1 MLNSFG
7 LLRRR
12 RALLPALVL
21 ALVGFGPL
29 PAQIQSWTEARQAMS
44 DGYEFA
50 IKRHYAES
58 LAAFNRALELAS
70 KDGWDDTRL
79 AGIYSGR
86 ASTYYHLGRYLEARA
101 DIETALPHETERAL
115 ANARFLL
122 ADIARAMG
130 DLRTA
135 TDTLRALD
143 PGAFVTA
150 YERAHKTA
158 EDRAGTEEW
167 AHQRIYLS
175 EARIRRA
182 WGDLLGAREMVEAA
196 MAEEAPTVA
205 VMLDHARV
213 LLGLRETTAALAQAQ
228 RALHQSLNERATSRR
243 RPREQWIAVGDAEML
258 GALFLAA
265 ECATAAG
272 EAAIADAHYDTATR
286 LAQRLELPDDWR
298 LARLHRAANW
308 LAHGDPRA
316 TEVTPAWLTTIA
328 DELGASAEPRVR
340 IEGRTLAGALAYRLG
355 DYALVTRL
363 LEPTVADVEAVRAS
377 ASFED
382 RRDFLVLQA
391 NSYRRLITAHTR
403 LNQPWEALLAAE
415 SLKARQL
422 LDLIQPDHDGV
433 GRAERA
439 TTLRAFQQRLPADL
453 VAINYANADWA
464 DSPPVAII
472 VTRDAI
478 VARELPMTG
487 LRLNLEF
494 LPRDR
499 ILEAQHREVDVN
511 RYGRS
516 EEVTLAGLIAFYRE
530 ALIARREEIN
540 ARVPDVLAVA
550 PVLHELL
557 IEPIRADFGSRRRL
571 LISPHGLLHY
581 LPFDSLVNRQNQF
594 IVGLYSTAL
603 TPSFLTTMALADRPR
618 ADYERPLLAFGGA
631 VYNPADY
638 AAVMAGVG
646 ELRDRLRLMRET
658 RENQIATVTRSPYFG
673 IFGGPSSNLAG
684 TQAEVEEIG
693 DILPG
698 SKIVLGRQVSEPH
711 VRQLAAAGE
720 LRRSRAVHFAVHGSA
735 LPHKPELSC
744 LSLSY
749 EGHFT
754 RTMPSERD
762 GKLSLAEIRALPLR
776 ADLVSLSACETGLGA
791 IFAGEGVVGLPAAFL
806 SAGGDRV
813 LASLWVVNDVSTT
826 FFMVDFYRLHFVEG
840 LPADIA
846 IARAKRTMLSG
857 QPAGFRHPQYWAP
870 FNIYGGGD
878 LLEKRPL

>member
-1 MLNSFG
+1 MALAI
-7 LLRRR
+7 LAL
-12 RALLPALVL
+12 ALLPAPVL
-21 ALVGFGPL
+21 ANPTLTGRTKDGREINIQWTPATAANSEAYQRLVERRL
-29 PAQIQSWTEARQAMS
+29 P
-44 DGYEFA
+44 
-50 IKRHYAES
+50 ES
-58 LAAFNRALELAS
+58 LAAFDRALELARRE
-70 KDGWDDTRL
+70 DWPLARI
-79 AGIYSGR
+79 AGIHAGR
-86 ASTYYHLGRYLEARA
+86 AQTLYQIGRFADARA
-101 DIETALPHETERAL
+101 DIEFALPHERDLAR
-115 ANARFLL
+115 ANAVFLY
-122 ADIARAMG
+122 AAIARAMG
-130 DLRTA
+130 EFRIA
-135 TDTLRALD
+135 TDQLRQLEPA
-143 PGAFVTA
+143 AFV
-150 YERAHKTA
+150 
-158 EDRAGTEEW
+158 AGATQRPESHTRSLAW
-167 AHQRIYLS
+167 ARHRIFVA
-175 EARIRRA
+175 EARNRRA
-182 WGDLLGAREMVEAA
+182 WGDLLGAREMLE
-196 MAEEAPTVA
+196 
-205 VMLDHARV
+205 
-213 LLGLRETTAALAQAQ
+213 AALAEEQPTVGIRRDYARTLLDLGETADAFKEAQ
-228 RALHQSLNERATSRR
+228 DALHQALNERGTSRR
-243 RPREQWIAVGDAEML
+243 RPRPTWLEVADMELLSCLQV
-258 GALFLAA
+258 AA
-265 ECATAAG
+265 QTAA
-272 EAAIADAHYDTATR
+272 AAGQGAVADAHFATVAEMAAR
-286 LAQRLELPDDWR
+286 LGVPDEAV
-298 LARLHRAANW
+298 LARLHRATAWMRLRDARAAEVTSAW
-308 LAHGDPRA
+308 LAQIG
-316 TEVTPAWLTTIA
+316 E
-328 DELGASAEPRVR
+328 ELGASPQARVR
-340 IEGRTLAGALAYRLG
+340 IEGRTLAGELAFHLG
-355 DYALVTRL
+355 DHALVTQL
-363 LEPTVADVEAVRAS
+363 LEPAVADVEAVRAS

-433 GRAERA
+433 SRDERL
-439 TTLRAFQQRLPADL
+439 TTLREFQQRLPADL
-453 VAINYANADWA
+453 VALNYANADWA

-472 VTRDAI
+472 VTRDRL
-478 VARELPMTG
+478 VARELPVTG

-494 LPRDR
+494 LPRER

-516 EEVTLAGLIAFYRE
+516 DEVTLAGLIAFYRE
-530 ALIARREEIN
+530 ALTAKREEVN

-557 IEPIRADFGSRRRL
+557 IEPIRADFGPRRRL

-603 TPSFLTTMALADRPR
+603 TPSFLTTMALADRPK
-618 ADYERPLLAFGGA
+618 ADYERPLIAFGGA
-631 VYNPADY
+631 VYDPKTY
-638 AAVMAGVG
+638 AEVMAGVG
-646 ELRDRLRLMRET
+646 ELRDHLRLLRET
-658 RENQIATVTRSPYFG
+658 RENQVAAVTRSPYYG

-698 SKIVLGRQVSEPH
+698 SKIVLGRQVSEAH

-754 RTMPSERD
+754 STMPPERD

-806 SAGGDRV
+806 TAGGDRV

-846 IARAKRTMLSG
+846 IARAKRTMLGG